1 VSEGTSENWTVRKVL
16 AWTTEHFER
25 QGVDSPRLTAEVLL
39 AHALQLDRVGLYLDL
54 ERPLE
59 KAERVE
65 YRSLVQR
72 RSTGDPTQYLTG
84 NREFYGRSFQVDPRV
99 MIPRPETELLVER
112 VLRELPPERPCRL
125 LDLCTGSGCIAITIA
140 AERACASVWATDL
153 SAGACEVARL
163 NAESL
168 QVGSRVTVLE
178 GNLFGP
184 LPGETTFDLIVSNP
198 PYVRSA
204 EIEQLSPEV
213 RREPRRALDGGLDGL
228 AFLGPIIAEAP
239 RWLKPDGLLAME
251 IGECQGDPVLSLLRG
266 AGYIDAQI
274 EKDLAR
280 QERFALG
287 RRPR

>member
-1 VSEGTSENWTVRKVL
+1 
-16 AWTTEHFER
+16 
-25 QGVDSPRLTAEVLL
+25 
-39 AHALQLDRVGLYLDL
+39 
-54 ERPLE
+54 
-59 KAERVE
+59 
-65 YRSLVQR
+65 
-72 RSTGDPTQYLTG
+72 
-84 NREFYGRSFQVDPRV
+84 
-99 MIPRPETELLVER
+99 
-112 VLRELPPERPCRL
+112 L

-140 AERACASVWATDL
+140 AERPCASVWATDL

-168 QVGSRVTVLE
+168 QVASRVAVLE

-184 LPGETTFDLIVSNP
+184 LPGDTTFDAIVSNP
-198 PYVRSA
+198 PYVRST

-213 RREPRRALDGGLDGL
+213 RREPKRALDGGLDGL
-228 AFLGPIIAEAP
+228 ALLGPIIAEAP
-239 RWLKPDGLLAME
+239 SWLKPEGLLAME
-251 IGECQGDPVLSLLRG
+251 IGDGQGDPVLSLLRG

>member
-1 VSEGTSENWTVRKVL
+1 MSDGASENWTVRKVL
-16 AWTTEHFER
+16 AWTSEHFEK

-39 AHALQLDRVGLYLDL
+39 AHALRLDRVGLYLDL

-84 NREFYGRSFQVDPRV
+84 KREFYGRSFQVDPRV

-112 VLRELPPERPCRL
+112 ILREIPPERPCRL
-125 LDLCTGSGCIAITIA
+125 LDLCTGSGCIAISIA
-140 AERACASVWATDL
+140 AERACASVCATDV

-178 GNLFGP
+178 GSLFQP
-184 LPGETTFDLIVSNP
+184 LPAGASFDLIVSNP

-213 RREPRRALDGGLDGL
+213 RREPRPALDGGLDGL
-228 AFLGPIIAEAP
+228 ALLGPIIAEAP
-239 RWLKPDGLLAME
+239 SWLKPEGLLAME
-251 IGECQGDPVLSLLRG
+251 IGDCQGDQVLSLLRG
-266 AGYIDAQI
+266 AGYLEAQI

-280 QERFALG
+280 QDRFALG

>member
-1 VSEGTSENWTVRKVL
+1 VSEGARENWTVRKVL

-84 NREFYGRSFQVDPRV
+84 KREFYGRSFQVDPRV

-112 VLRELPPERPCRL
+112 VLRELPPEKPCRL

-140 AERACASVWATDL
+140 AERPGASVWATDL
-153 SAGACEVARL
+153 SADACEVARL

-168 QVGSRVTVLE
+168 QVASRVAVLE

-184 LPGETTFDLIVSNP
+184 LPGDATFDAIVSNP
-198 PYVRSA
+198 PYVRST

-213 RREPRRALDGGLDGL
+213 RREPKRALDGGLDGL
-228 AFLGPIIAEAP
+228 ALLGPIIAQAP
-239 RWLKPDGLLAME
+239 GWLKPEGLLAME
-251 IGECQGDPVLSLLRG
+251 IGEGQGGPVLSLLRG

-280 QERFALG
+280 QDRFALG

>member
-1 VSEGTSENWTVRKVL
+1 MSEGTSENWTVRKVL

-239 RWLKPDGLLAME
+239 RWMKPEGLLAME

-266 AGYIDAQI
+266 GGYIDAQI

>member
-1 VSEGTSENWTVRKVL
+1 
-16 AWTTEHFER
+16 
-25 QGVDSPRLTAEVLL
+25 AEVLL
-39 AHALQLDRVGLYLDL
+39 AHALRLDRVGLYLDL

-72 RSTGDPTQYLTG
+72 RTTGDPTQYLTG
-84 NREFYGRSFQVDPRV
+84 KREFYGRSFQVDPRV

-112 VLRELPPERPCRL
+112 VLREIPPEKPCRL
-125 LDLCTGSGCIAITIA
+125 LDLCTGSGCIAISIA
-140 AERACASVWATDL
+140 AERAWASVWATEL

-168 QVGSRVTVLE
+168 EVASRVTVLE

-184 LPGETTFDLIVSNP
+184 LPAKATFDLIVSNP
-198 PYVRSA
+198 PYIRSA

-213 RREPRRALDGGLDGL
+213 RREPRPALDGGLDGL
-228 AFLGPIIAEAP
+228 ALLGPIIAEAP
-239 RWLKPDGLLAME
+239 SWLKPEGLLAME
-251 IGECQGDPVLSLLRG
+251 IGECQGDLVLGLLRG
-266 AGYIDAQI
+266 AGYIDAKI

-280 QERFALG
+280 QDRFALG

>member
-1 VSEGTSENWTVRKVL
+1 VSEGARENWTVRKVL

-84 NREFYGRSFQVDPRV
+84 KREFYGRSFQVDPRV

-140 AERACASVWATDL
+140 AERPGASVWATDL
-153 SAGACEVARL
+153 SADACEVARL

-168 QVGSRVTVLE
+168 QVASRVAVLE

-184 LPGETTFDLIVSNP
+184 LPGDATFDAIVSNP
-198 PYVRSA
+198 PYVRST

-213 RREPRRALDGGLDGL
+213 RREPKRALDGGLDGL
-228 AFLGPIIAEAP
+228 ALLGPIIAEAP
-239 RWLKPDGLLAME
+239 GWLKPEGLLAME
-251 IGECQGDPVLSLLRG
+251 IGEGQGGLVLSLLRG

-280 QERFALG
+280 QDRFALG

>member
-112 VLRELPPERPCRL
+112 VLRELPPERPCRV

-140 AERACASVWATDL
+140 AERPCASVWATDL

-163 NAESL
+163 NTESL
-168 QVGSRVTVLE
+168 QVASRVAVLE

-184 LPGETTFDLIVSNP
+184 LPGDTTFDAIVSNP
-198 PYVRSA
+198 PYVPST

-213 RREPRRALDGGLDGL
+213 RREPKGALDGGRDGL
-228 AFLGPIIAEAP
+228 ALVGPIIAEAP
-239 RWLKPDGLLAME
+239 GWLKPEGLLAME
-251 IGECQGDPVLSLLRG
+251 IGEGQGDPVLSLLRG

-280 QERFALG
+280 QDRFALG